1 MDNVSDP
8 TDFPTD
14 TEAPGLR
21 KLDAAFS
28 CQICGEVY
36 DAPMMLGCGHSF
48 CSICVRRSLRDRHEC
63 PACRNP
69 AEEVQLVKNTHLED
83 LCDSWRSARDTIL
96 KLIKKVD
103 HLERIVANNGNPDMP
118 PRKKRRVNSE
128 EVKVTSVERGSAEV
142 IDDFDEKLGGEVIP
156 SSDAEENETQ
166 IDGHSIVNCPLC
178 GQRVMYGNVN
188 GHMDSDCRSFLA
200 KPKGEHANTKDS
212 WNSILGNGSSISTSR
227 IKGKKQQRETRTDL
241 AGHVERI
248 PKPSYKL
255 LKDKKLREMLAEY
268 QLSTSGAREQLI
280 ARHTQFVLLY
290 NSNLD
295 RTERLRKSLS
305 ELRNELK
312 GWEDNLE
319 LKKVS
324 VDDPQTYMKDR
335 SAEFKKHIEAA
346 KASNLTKKGKDS
358 SSPSTSSMAPGSSES
373 SARPGDVTTN
383 IDAPAVDRRNAPR
396 EGAIV
401 VPDSQEEAI

>member
-14 TEAPGLR
+14 AEAPGLR

-69 AEEVQLVKNTHLED
+69 AEEVQLVKNTQLED

-96 KLIKKVD
+96 KLIEKVD
-103 HLERIVANNGNPDMP
+103 HLEKIVASNGRPDTP
-118 PRKKRRVNSE
+118 PRKKRRVNSAE
-128 EVKVTSVERGSAEV
+128 AKMTSVWRGTVEV
-142 IDDFDEKLGGEVIP
+142 IDDFDERLEGEVIP

-178 GQRVMYGNVN
+178 GQQVMYRNVN
-188 GHMDSDCRSFLA
+188 GHMDSNCRSFLA
-200 KPKGEHANTKDS
+200 KPKSGQVNTKD
-212 WNSILGNGSSISTSR
+212 WNRILGNGSSKSTSR
-227 IKGKKQQRETRTDL
+227 IKGKMQQRETLTDPG
-241 AGHVERI
+241 GHVERI

-255 LKDKKLREMLAEY
+255 LKDKKLREMLSEY
-268 QLSTSGAREQLI
+268 QLSTSGSREQLI

-295 RTERLRKSLS
+295 RSERLRRSLT

-312 GWEDNLE
+312 RWEDNLE
-319 LKKVS
+319 VKKVS
-324 VDDPQTYMKDR
+324 VDDTQTYMKNR

-346 KASNLTKKGKDS
+346 KASSLVKKGKDS
-358 SSPSTSSMAPGSSES
+358 SLPSTSSMAPGFSES
-373 SARPGDVTTN
+373 SVRPDEVTTSN
-383 IDAPAVDRRNAPR
+383 DAPAVDQQNAPR

-401 VPDSQEEAI
+401 VPDSQEEDAT